1 MDFQKRSFIKPAE
14 SCPHWLKIKLWK
26 ELGRLVQKYGVDIFL
41 KKLITVY
48 HLILSLP
55 NTVCFQILLQILF
68 QIWEWLNCLYYLLA
82 HFHSCCFYIQYHGG
96 MREINPMPVLIF
108 YFILGCT
115 LLTRW
120 RNIRLSYTMFLLK
133 IQKRSRSRF
142 EPVHPPPPLTHPP
155 KPLFVAKP
163 LILKLISVI

>member
-142 EPVHPPPPLTHPP
+142 EPVHPPPLPIHPSHYLSLSP
-155 KPLFVAKP
+155 WF
-163 LILKLISVI
+163 